1 MKMNLVKKM
10 ADIVLK
16 VAKSAAGS
24 ASDWCAY
31 QPKEPEILKKMM
43 NK

>member
-1 MKMNLVKKM
+1 MKQGLLKKM

-16 VAKSAAGS
+16 TAKSAAGS
-24 ASDWCAY
+24 ASDWYVY
-31 QPKEPEILKKMM
+31 QPKEPKMLKELK

>member
-1 MKMNLVKKM
+1 MKQGLLKKM

-16 VAKSAAGS
+16 TAKSAAGS
-24 ASDWCAY
+24 ASDWYTY
-31 QPKEPEILKKMM
+31 QPKEPKMPKELL